1 MAKRRRSP
9 LLSLPWEQA
18 KGKIQPALAPRDW
31 VNVKGISAARRDFL
45 DLAVYYYMRMECG
58 ELIGSVWIDESLRDG
73 WGVDMDELHAQAMEN
88 MKKVSRGI
96 EELGSV
102 IGKEPVPDGVHLL
115 TNAYGFYGAAALL
128 DKGRVSAFAAEKGAD
143 LYILPASVHEAL
155 LMPILKEGREIDPG
169 KVNWMVREC
178 NQAAVIPEERLADHA
193 YRYNRKTD
201 EIQIVE

>member
-45 DLAVYYYMRMECG
+45 DLAVYYYMWRENDW
-58 ELIGSVWIDESLRDG
+58 LIGATWIDEEQRNE
-73 WGVDMDELHAQAMEN
+73 WGVSVDELDAQAMEN
-88 MKKVSRGI
+88 MKRVGYSI
-96 EELGSV
+96 EELESAPGQKQNAGGLY
-102 IGKEPVPDGVHLL
+102 IF
-115 TNAYGFYGAAALL
+115 TNMYDFYGAAAML
-128 DKGRVSAFAAEKGAD
+128 DKRKISAFAAEKGAD
-143 LYILPASVHEAL
+143 LYILPSSVDEVM
-155 LMPILKEGREIDPG
+155 LMPTLKEGREIDPE
-169 KVNWMVREC
+169 KANRMVREC
-178 NQAAVIPEERLADHA
+178 NQAAVIPGERLADHA

>member
-31 VNVKGISAARRDFL
+31 ENVKEISAARRDFL
-45 DLAVYYYMRMECG
+45 DLAVYYYMR
-58 ELIGSVWIDESLRDG
+58 IDESFRDR
-73 WGVDMDELHAQAMEN
+73 WGVDMDELHAQAVEN

-96 EELGSV
+96 EKLGDV
-102 IGKEPVPDGVHLL
+102 IGLEPVPDGVHLL